1 MFDSPPSGRAA
12 TFCHKGVGA
21 LGKDVLSQSEIDS
34 LISALSSGKIA
45 EVEKEDD
52 EAAEYRD
59 YDFRRPSK
67 FSKEQIRTLQF
78 LHENY
83 ARSLTNFLAAY
94 LRVPVQIQFA
104 SVSQVTYEEFVFSLP
119 VPTLVTVFKMSE
131 EMGSSMLETN
141 PSFVFPIID
150 IVFGGGGQVP
160 KNLREFTDIEV
171 TVMKQINSHLLDNLR
186 YTWEDI
192 VPLNPRVESMDV
204 NPQFSQMFA
213 STETVILL
221 TFTTQIK
228 ENEGLINLCFPY
240 ITLEKIIPRLTSQYW
255 FKQGSMA
262 ASQFNEGIILGLIG
276 EVEAELSAVLG
287 QTTVT
292 LDEFLQFREGD
303 IIRLS
308 QMEGDDLD
316 ILIENQP
323 LFKGQPG
330 AAGQHLAIQITR
342 WMDKEGTETGG

>member
-1 MFDSPPSGRAA
+1 ME
-12 TFCHKGVGA
+12 T
-21 LGKDVLSQSEIDS
+21 LGKDILSQSEIDS
-34 LISALSSGKIA
+34 LINALSSGRIPE
-45 EVEKEDD
+45 EVKED
-52 EAAEYRD
+52 EEVAEYRN

-94 LRVPVQIQFA
+94 LRVPVQVQLA

-131 EMGSSMLETN
+131 EMGSSLLETN

-160 KNLREFTDIEV
+160 KYLREFTDIEI
-171 TVMKQINSHLLDNLR
+171 TVMKQINSHLLDTLR

-192 VPLNPRVESMDV
+192 VTLNPRVEAMDI
-204 NPQFSQMFA
+204 NPQFNQMFA
-213 STETVILL
+213 STETVVLL

-228 ENEGLINLCFPY
+228 ESEGLINLCFPY

-255 FKQGSMA
+255 FKQATMELSN
-262 ASQFNEGIILGLIG
+262 FNEKIILDQVG
-276 EVEAELSAVLG
+276 EVEVELSAILG
-287 QTTVT
+287 RTTVT

-303 IIRLS
+303 IIQLS
-308 QMEGDDLD
+308 QSEEDDLE

-330 AAGQHLAIQITR
+330 AAGQHLAVQITK
-342 WMDKEGTETGG
+342 WADKEETESGG

>member
-1 MFDSPPSGRAA
+1 ME
-12 TFCHKGVGA
+12 A
-21 LGKDVLSQSEIDS
+21 LGKDILSQSEIDS
-34 LISALSSGKIA
+34 LINALSTGGID
-45 EVEKEDD
+45 EEEKE
-52 EAAEYRD
+52 EEMAEYRN

-83 ARSLTNFLAAY
+83 ARGLANFLAAY
-94 LRVPVQIQFA
+94 LRVPVQVQLA

-131 EMGSSMLETN
+131 EMGSSLLETN

-150 IVFGGGGQVP
+150 IVFGGGRQVP
-160 KNLREFTDIEV
+160 KYLREFTDIEI

-192 VPLNPRVESMDV
+192 VELNPRVEMMDI
-204 NPQFSQMFA
+204 NPQFNQMFA

-255 FKQGSMA
+255 FKQATRES
-262 ASQFNEGIILGLIG
+262 SRLNEKIVMEQVG
-276 EVEAELSAVLG
+276 EIEVELSAILG
-287 QTTVT
+287 RTVVT
-292 LDEFLQFREGD
+292 LDDFLQFREGD
-303 IIRLS
+303 IIQLS
-308 QMEGDDLD
+308 QFEGKDLD
-316 ILIENQP
+316 ILVENQP
-323 LFKGQPG
+323 LLKGQPG
-330 AAGQHLAIQITR
+330 TVGQHLAVQITE
-342 WMDKEGTETGG
+342 WMDKEEVKSGG